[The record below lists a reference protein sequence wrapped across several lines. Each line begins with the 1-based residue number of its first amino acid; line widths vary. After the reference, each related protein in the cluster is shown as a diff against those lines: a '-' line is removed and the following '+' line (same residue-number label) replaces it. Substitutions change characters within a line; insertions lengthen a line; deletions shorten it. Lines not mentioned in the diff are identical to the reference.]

1 MLHSLYIFSYNQ
13 YLQSY
18 LVLFNKLQYFHF
30 EILMV
35 SVENSQLQFEPFRS
49 GRDGQVGT
57 GIWSVG
63 NVGRIGC
70 GNICRSL
77 SRLRRASVACQ
88 DMSIECGN
96 VSIECGSLQGISWEV
111 VSAGSGC
118 G

>member
-1 MLHSLYIFSYNQ
+1 
-13 YLQSY
+13 
-18 LVLFNKLQYFHF
+18 
-30 EILMV
+30 MV